1 MRTEELYLRDIVEAC
16 SAIEDFIAGLKKETV
31 LGNDL
36 ILSAVIR
43 KFEIIGEA
51 CSKISKELRVEHPEI
66 DWAAIIGF
74 RNILI
79 HQYFSSNSD
88 IIWEAA
94 SNRIGPLKEHV
105 NAIVRFKFPEES
117 DSI

>member
-1 MRTEELYLRDIVEAC
+1 MRTEELYLSDIVEAC
-16 SAIEDFIAGLKKETV
+16 DAIEIFIAGLSKDTV

-51 CSKISKELRVEHPEI
+51 CSKLPSELHEDHPEI
-66 DWAAIIGF
+66 DWRAIIGF
-74 RNILI
+74 RNILA
-79 HQYFSSNSD
+79 HQYFYSNLD

-94 SNRIGPLKEHV
+94 SQRIGPLKEHV
-105 NAIVRFKFPEES
+105 EAILRFKYPKET
-117 DSI
+117 D